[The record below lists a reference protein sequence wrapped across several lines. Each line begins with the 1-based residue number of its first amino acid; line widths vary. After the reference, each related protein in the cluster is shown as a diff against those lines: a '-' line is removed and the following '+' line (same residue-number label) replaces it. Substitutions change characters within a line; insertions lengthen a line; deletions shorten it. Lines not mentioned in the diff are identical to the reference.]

1 MRLFGRYYRSIW
13 VDEQDAE
20 TVCVIDQRHLPYQ
33 LVVETLRTA
42 QDAAAAIRDMHVRGA
57 GLIGATAAY
66 GVYLAVC
73 RTRTD
78 PGEAA
83 ESAGR
88 MLAATRPTAV
98 NLTWAADRVLTAV
111 RAAGNPADARQA
123 AFLEAGRIAGE
134 DAASCQAIGRFGADI
149 LAGISRMADRPI
161 NILTHC
167 NAGSLAFVDYGTAT
181 APIYEA
187 HRRGIRLHVYVDE
200 TRPLNQGSKLTAF
213 ELGQNGIPHT
223 IVTDNA
229 GGHLMQHGLVDAVL
243 VGSDRTTRTGD
254 VANKIGTYLKAL
266 AAHAHHV
273 PFYVALPTSS
283 IDWQLADGVL
293 EIPIE
298 TRSEHE
304 VLSITGQT
312 ADGRLETV
320 RLAPQDSKA
329 ANYGFDVTPA
339 RLVTALITEK
349 GVCEASE
356 TGLKPFRPD
365 RAK

>member
-1 MRLFGRYYRSIW
+1 MLLFGRHYRSIW
-13 VDEQDAE
+13 VDEQALE
-20 TVCVIDQRHLPYQ
+20 TVCVIDQRHLPYR
-33 LVVETLRTA
+33 LVIETLRTEE
-42 QDAAAAIRDMHVRGA
+42 DTAAAIRDMHVRGA
-57 GLIGATAAY
+57 GLIGAAAAY
-66 GVYLAVC
+66 GVWLAVC
-73 RTRTD
+73 RAGSD
-78 PGEAA
+78 PGQAA
-83 ESAGR
+83 QAAGR

-98 NLTWAADRVLTAV
+98 NLTWAADRVCAAV
-111 RAAGNPADARQA
+111 RAAGDPPSARQA
-123 AFLEAGRIAGE
+123 AYLEAGRIADE
-134 DAASCQAIGRFGADI
+134 DAASCRAIGRFGADI
-149 LAGISRMADRPI
+149 LAGISRRAGRPI

-187 HRRGIRLHVYVDE
+187 HRRGIRLHIYVDE

-223 IVTDNA
+223 IITDNA

-273 PFYVALPTSS
+273 PFYVALPISS
-283 IDWQLADGVL
+283 IDWQLTDGVR

-298 TRSEHE
+298 TRSEDE

-312 ADGRLETV
+312 SDGRLETV
-320 RLAPQDSKA
+320 RLAPQGSRA

-339 RLVTALITEK
+339 RYVTALITEK

-365 RAK
+365 